1 MLGTRASHRR
11 IIADCTHSTLLPFLY
26 RTKTIARA
34 YSDEL
39 YLDQKAGEGPDEAR
53 KLREIK
59 DRWSKRPTATSHD
72 DQGSRTKSREEKN
85 EATAQRMQT
94 PAPRLKKTQSIP
106 FEGDTG
112 SATPSERLQN
122 STMTPREMQIFEELF
137 RRGIENKKAEEQAQ
151 GRAQNASRTRAAVK
165 FPDLLKPLAEE
176 AKQLR
181 LQSASGK
188 SGTDAMKRRPSSLA
202 EMQIKDAQAIAI
214 RELMDKAATDIECWE
229 VLREHVLNRLRDAPD
244 HSAIPKNFPDLPALL
259 LHYMKL
265 QTEKLPATHSL
276 GLVALPELKKMG
288 SLAFAL
294 GATTELYNQHMRLL
308 WLQYRDLNGIN
319 DILAEMDRE
328 VFPFDEGTLD
338 LITTILDHADDAL
351 RGKLGPTVRALW
363 TMDRKTRGLA
373 KMSEWK
379 RAVETAVREQAL
391 RDAQELPPDYHH
403 DDDERVESNS
413 EQTAKSAAA

>member
-11 IIADCTHSTLLPFLY
+11 SIAKCTHSTLLPFLY

-53 KLREIK
+53 KLQEIK
-59 DRWSKRPTATSHD
+59 DRWSKRPSVT
-72 DQGSRTKSREEKN
+72 SREGGQSRSRAREERK
-85 EATAQRMQT
+85 EGIVQRMRT
-94 PAPRLKKTQSIP
+94 PPPRLKKTQSIP

-112 SATPSERLQN
+112 SATPSERLKN
-122 STMTPREMQIFEELF
+122 STMTPREMQVFEELF
-137 RRGIENKKAEEQAQ
+137 RKGIENRKAEEQAQ
-151 GRAQNASRTRAAVK
+151 GKGENASKTTVGVE

-176 AKQLR
+176 AKLLR
-181 LQSASGK
+181 QQSASGER
-188 SGTDAMKRRPSSLA
+188 GRETMKRPTRSL
-202 EMQIKDAQAIAI
+202 EELEIKDAQAMAI
-214 RELMDKAATDIECWE
+214 KESMDNAATDIECWE
-229 VLREHVLNRLRDAPD
+229 VLREHVLNRLRDTPD
-244 HSAIPKNFPDLPALL
+244 DNAIQNNFSALPALL

-265 QTEKLPATHSL
+265 QTDKLPATHSL

-288 SLAFAL
+288 PLAFAL

-308 WLQYRDLNGIN
+308 WLQYRDLSEIN

-328 VFPFDEGTLD
+328 VYPFDEGTLD
-338 LITTILDHADDAL
+338 LITTILDYADDAL

-379 RAVETAVREQAL
+379 RAVETRLREQTL
-391 RDAQELPPDYHH
+391 RDAQELPADYY
-403 DDDERVESNS
+403 DDDEGVEGSS
-413 EQTAKSAAA
+413 KRAAKYEAA